1 MMKSVF
7 ALSLI
12 TFKEG
17 IRNRALFGI
26 VLLALFLFGL
36 NISVAGFFMR
46 DIGKVTVDM
55 NLSALTFAGLLLV
68 FFVGVNLMAKDIDR
82 KTIHLVLSKPVS
94 RTQYIFGKY
103 LGIVL
108 FVGVSLLLLLILS
121 SLTILLLL
129 FLYPNYFI
137 GFSWPI
143 FYTACFF
150 ILIKFSVL
158 SAIIVFF
165 SAITS
170 SSLITLI
177 FSLSS
182 YVAGVTIEEVVFYL
196 RTELAAQ
203 EKIVSESLK
212 NFVEFISYLVP
223 NFSAFDFTLEAAHG
237 LAITGNRLVFSLSYG
252 GVYTVILLLFASL
265 IFKRREFN

>member
-1 MMKSVF
+1 VRQI
-7 ALSLI
+7 LSLAII

-17 IRNRALFGI
+17 IRNRSLFGI
-26 VLLALFLFGL
+26 ALLALFLFGL
-36 NISVAGFFMR
+36 NITVAGFFMR

-55 NLSALTFAGLLLV
+55 NLTALTFAGLLLV

-82 KTIHLVLSKPVS
+82 KTIHLVLSKPIS

-103 LGIVL
+103 LGILL
-108 FVGVSLLLLLILS
+108 FVCVSLMLLLVLS

-129 FLYPNYFI
+129 SLYPNYFV
-137 GFSWPI
+137 GFSWLI

-150 ILIKFSVL
+150 ILVKFCVL
-158 SAIIVFF
+158 SSIVVFF

-177 FSLSS
+177 FSMSS
-182 YVAGVTIEEVVFYL
+182 YVAGVMIEEVVFYL

-203 EKIVSESLK
+203 EKIISASLK
-212 NFVEFISYLVP
+212 HFIDVASYIIP
-223 NFSAFDFTLEAAHG
+223 NFSVFDFTLEAAHG
-237 LAITGNRLVFSLSYG
+237 LTIPGDRLVQSFGYG
-252 GVYTVILLLFASL
+252 LLYTLILLLFASL
-265 IFKRREFN
+265 IFSRREFN

>member
-1 MMKSVF
+1 
-7 ALSLI
+7 
-12 TFKEG
+12 
-17 IRNRALFGI
+17 
-26 VLLALFLFGL
+26 
-36 NISVAGFFMR
+36 
-46 DIGKVTVDM
+46 
-55 NLSALTFAGLLLV
+55 
-68 FFVGVNLMAKDIDR
+68 MAKDIDR

-108 FVGVSLLLLLILS
+108 FVSLSLLLLLILS

-129 FLYPNYFI
+129 ALYPAYFI
-137 GFSWPI
+137 GFSWSI

-150 ILIKFSVL
+150 ILIKFCVL
-158 SAIIVFF
+158 TAIVVFF

-182 YVAGVTIEEVVFYL
+182 YVAGVTIEEVVFYM

-203 EKIVSESLK
+203 EKMVSESLK
-212 NFVEFISYLVP
+212 YFIDFVSYLIP
-223 NFSAFDFTLEAAHG
+223 NFSVFDFTIEAAHG
-237 LAITGNRLVFSLSYG
+237 LAITGNRLALSLGYG
-252 GVYTVILLLFASL
+252 VLYTVILLLLASV